1 MQVAKLKTILA
12 TTGIVTGG
20 LLYIVMAI
28 LGLLLHLWTI
38 LIAFGYSGIIAAL
51 ISLVFPVVAE
61 LYWAFYSWK
70 AAGTI
75 VNTYC
80 VSLGIYIVM
89 FIVSISII
97 GLASS
102 LAED

>member
-1 MQVAKLKTILA
+1 VAKLKTILA
-12 TTGIVTGG
+12 TTGFVTGG
-20 LLYIVMAI
+20 LLYIVVAI

-51 ISLVFPVVAE
+51 ISLVFPVIAE

-80 VSLGIYIVM
+80 VSLGVYAIM
-89 FIVSISII
+89 FIVSILIV
-97 GLASS
+97 GLSASK
-102 LAED
+102 LED